1 MFSKRCPDCGASEC
15 FRSRRRT
22 FFEKCFLPLVLGRPA
37 RCAKCFRRRYVSL
50 WVDVRAEDIA
60 ALGPAEGGMNMRQYD
75 EFMRQWRWWL
85 PR

>member
-1 MFSKRCPDCGASEC
+1 
-15 FRSRRRT
+15 
-22 FFEKCFLPLVLGRPA
+22 
-37 RCAKCFRRRYVSL
+37 
-50 WVDVRAEDIA
+50 VDVRAEDIA